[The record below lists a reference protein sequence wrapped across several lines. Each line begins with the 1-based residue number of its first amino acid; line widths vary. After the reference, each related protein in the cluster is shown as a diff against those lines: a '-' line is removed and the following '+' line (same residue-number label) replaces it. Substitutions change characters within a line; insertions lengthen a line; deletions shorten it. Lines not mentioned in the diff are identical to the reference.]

1 MPYNNNINK
10 NTNKNNKFTIVDFP
24 KDGEN
29 YGVFVGQIP
38 KVVASKAFSSLV
50 QFIDINNNNENN
62 SLGKFIVFVIK
73 NINNGKMYKYIG
85 SRIKLEKPITIT
97 KNNKVIQY
105 KYKNVIGKYKEEL
118 DKI

>member
-1 MPYNNNINK
+1 MPYNKNI
-10 NTNKNNKFTIVDFP
+10 NKNNKFTIVDFP

-50 QFIDINNNNENN
+50 QFIDINNNENN

-73 NINNGKMYKYIG
+73 NVNNGKIYKYIG

-97 KNNKVIQY
+97 KNNKVVQY